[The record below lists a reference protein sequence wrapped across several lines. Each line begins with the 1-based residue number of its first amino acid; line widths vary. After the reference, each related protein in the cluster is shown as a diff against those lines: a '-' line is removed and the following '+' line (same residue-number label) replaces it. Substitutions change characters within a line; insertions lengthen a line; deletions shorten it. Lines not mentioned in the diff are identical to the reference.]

1 MEKIDLEKIEE
12 LFTEP
17 RPLPRH
23 KNAFYGKPSLAK
35 LVSTLN
41 HICCTGM
48 DNFGEKEMKT
58 KRPVTKN
65 T

>member
-1 MEKIDLEKIEE
+1 M

-58 KRPVTKN
+58 KRPITKN